1 MTTYDEETGETMTID
16 ISQENLQT
24 IVNKVLLEVFGGIE
38 KTAKKEKIKSLS
50 VRHHIQKNL
59 KKPLIYRL
67 YRVLKNIQTIQIVQ
81 HLSNTLKI

>member
-50 VRHHIQKNL
+50 VRQN
-59 KKPLIYRL
+59 Y
-67 YRVLKNIQTIQIVQ
+67 
-81 HLSNTLKI
+81 